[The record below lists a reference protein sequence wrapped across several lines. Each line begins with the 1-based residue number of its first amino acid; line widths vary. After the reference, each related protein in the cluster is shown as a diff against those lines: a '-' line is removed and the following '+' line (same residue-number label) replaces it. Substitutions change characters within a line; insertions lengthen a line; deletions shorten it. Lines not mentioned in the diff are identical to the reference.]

1 MTRKTRQADM
11 FQDGQDLPI
20 FSGALVQAK
29 QQAAAVPAA
38 QAQPSLIDMRPA
50 FGATEPTYRVE
61 ERDMYTSEGIAIT
74 IVNSTIVN
82 GKGDAINSLFDDMDT
97 RWSGP
102 WSYEIGRLIVTKH
115 WNARVSIW
123 DGKDTVRFESSKEAR
138 RYLLNISEGKQS

>member
-11 FQDGQDLPI
+11 FQDGEDLPI

-38 QAQPSLIDMRPA
+38 QAQPSLIDI
-50 FGATEPTYRVE
+50 
-61 ERDMYTSEGIAIT
+61 SEGIAIT
-74 IVNSTIVN
+74 IVKNNS
-82 GKGDAINSLFDDMDT
+82 GDPINNLFDDMDT

-102 WSYEIGRLIVTKH
+102 WSYEIGRLIATKH

-123 DGKDTVRFESSKEAR
+123 DGKDTVRFENSKEAR
-138 RYLLNISEGKQS
+138 QYLLKGESL

>member
-11 FQDGQDLPI
+11 FSDGEDLPI

-38 QAQPSLIDMRPA
+38 QTQPSLIDI
-50 FGATEPTYRVE
+50 
-61 ERDMYTSEGIAIT
+61 SEGIAIT
-74 IVNSTIVN
+74 IVKNN
-82 GKGDAINSLFDDMDT
+82 DDPINNLFDDMDT

>member
-38 QAQPSLIDMRPA
+38 QAQPSLIDI
-50 FGATEPTYRVE
+50 
-61 ERDMYTSEGIAIT
+61 SEGIAIT
-74 IVNSTIVN
+74 IVKNNS
-82 GKGDAINSLFDDMDT
+82 GDAINNLFDDMDT

-123 DGKDTVRFESSKEAR
+123 DGKDTVRFENSKEAR
-138 RYLLNISEGKQS
+138 QYLLKGESL

>member
-11 FQDGQDLPI
+11 FSDGEDLPI

-29 QQAAAVPAA
+29 QQAAAAPTA
-38 QAQPSLIDMRPA
+38 QSQPSLIDMRPA
-50 FGATEPTYRVE
+50 FGATEPSYRVE

-74 IVNSTIVN
+74 IVKNNT
-82 GKGDAINSLFDDMDT
+82 GDAVNDLFDDMDT

-102 WSYEIGRLIVTKH
+102 WSYEIGQLIVTKH
-115 WNARVSIW
+115 WNRRVSIW

>member
-1 MTRKTRQADM
+1 MTRKTTQADM

-29 QQAAAVPAA
+29 QQAAASPAA
-38 QAQPSLIDMRPA
+38 QSQPSLIDMRPA
-50 FGATEPTYRVE
+50 FGNTEPSYE
-61 ERDMYTSEGIAIT
+61 ANISEGIAIT
-74 IVNSTIVN
+74 SVRNHD
-82 GKGDAINSLFDDMDT
+82 GPINSLFDDMDT
-97 RWSGP
+97 RWSGL

-123 DGKDTVRFESSKEAR
+123 DGKDTVRFEDSKEAR